1 MGSLESGSRAKRA
14 LRRVPKRQPIKTQRR
29 GRKRLR
35 RRRRRSSEEEEEETE
50 EDMGE
55 FHSET
60 DFLNYSLL
68 SALSISVSLSYILD
82 IILYMVAGISWH
94 FIEWNIN
101 GSVEE
106 KFINNENNH
115 EVQFKLQVFEI
126 LWLQIIHIKSL
137 KVKVTSC
144 FLLAAVQNSEIITDI
159 CYKTK
164 KCNKSSHLRTLN
176 QRIFELL
183 VDKYQLINYKNSYL

>member
-60 DFLNYSLL
+60 DFLNYRLL

-101 GSVEE
+101 GSVKE
-106 KFINNENNH
+106 KSINNENNSA
-115 EVQFKLQVFEI
+115 VQFKLLHIFQVFEI

-144 FLLAAVQNSEIITDI
+144 FLLAAV
-159 CYKTK
+159 
-164 KCNKSSHLRTLN
+164 
-176 QRIFELL
+176 
-183 VDKYQLINYKNSYL
+183 